1 MAEECCRRN
10 FGASI
15 MDTAKRLLEDP
26 TIAPRKVAAKRM
38 DICKNCEYF
47 RDKSQVCDHCGCY
60 LPLKTTFANVKCPID
75 KWDEYG
81 ED

>member
-1 MAEECCRRN
+1 
-10 FGASI
+10 

-26 TIAPRKVAAKRM
+26 TIAPREVASKRM

-47 RDKSQVCDHCGCY
+47 RDKSQICDHCGCY

-75 KWDEYG
+75 KWEEYN
-81 ED
+81 EN